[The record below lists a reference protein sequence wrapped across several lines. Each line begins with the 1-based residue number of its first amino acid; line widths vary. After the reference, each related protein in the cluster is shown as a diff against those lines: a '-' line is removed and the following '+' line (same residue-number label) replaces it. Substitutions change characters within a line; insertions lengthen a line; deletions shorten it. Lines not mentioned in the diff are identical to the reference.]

1 VESWCCGKSRGNYP
15 FLRSIMDLE
24 TSADILP
31 DLSAAK
37 HADVLFAKE
46 MENGA
51 SDLMVYCKRE
61 VIPYVPFTDL

>member
-1 VESWCCGKSRGNYP
+1 
-15 FLRSIMDLE
+15 MDLE